1 MTTKKPIYIDYDVE
15 YDKQLKKIKVLIK
28 EIVNLKREIRRL
40 KIERKARRLLKN
52 A

>member
-1 MTTKKPIYIDYDVE
+1 MMKTKKAIHI
-15 YDKQLKKIKVLIK
+15 KQLEKIKVLIK

-40 KIERKARRLLKN
+40 KIERKIRRLLKN